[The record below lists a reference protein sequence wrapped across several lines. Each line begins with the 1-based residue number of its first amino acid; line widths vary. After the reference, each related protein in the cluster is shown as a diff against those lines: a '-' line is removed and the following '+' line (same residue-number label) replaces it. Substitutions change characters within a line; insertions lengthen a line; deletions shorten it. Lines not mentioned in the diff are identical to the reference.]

1 MSLPQ
6 RHRRHRDG
14 EKERWREREKKLRC
28 GSSFFPS
35 LCLRRLCGDL
45 LGVTVLTEEER
56 QEIEAE
62 LHQYAQKRAVC
73 IDALKIVQRR
83 RGWVSD
89 ESVRDLAEFLEMT
102 PDELDSVA
110 TFYNLIFR
118 KPVGRRVILICDS
131 VSCWIM
137 GYDRIR
143 EHLTARLGIELGETS
158 ADGEFTMLPIACLG
172 ACDHAPALM
181 IGEALYQDLE
191 PKEIDRVLEQYRER

>member
-1 MSLPQ
+1 MSL
-6 RHRRHRDG
+6 
-14 EKERWREREKKLRC
+14 W
-28 GSSFFPS
+28 
-35 LCLRRLCGDL
+35 LCGCVPN
-45 LGVTVLTEEER
+45 VTVLTEEER
-56 QEIEAE
+56 LEIEAE

-143 EHLTARLGIELGETS
+143 EHLTARLGIALGETS

-181 IGEALYQDLE
+181 IDEALHQDLE
-191 PKEIDRVLEQYRER
+191 PQKLDRILEHS